1 MEGVDGSMMPLIVFI
16 GQSGSGKT
24 MSCNYLEKKYGIKQI
39 RTYTTRERRD
49 ANDDSH
55 IWADIKDYE
64 YAKKH
69 LHIIAETKFGGETY
83 WTLQSQIDGTRQ
95 SLVVD
100 NNGLK
105 ELYHTDFPMVVIF
118 VNAEYDKRLDNV
130 YTEIADDA
138 KKRGTY
144 FQPNIYAR
152 AKERLER
159 DAGFDVIKCDYMV
172 DANCAKDELCKRV
185 ESIIQN
191 YI

>member
-1 MEGVDGSMMPLIVFI
+1 M
-16 GQSGSGKT
+16 
-24 MSCNYLEKKYGIKQI
+24 
-39 RTYTTRERRD
+39 
-49 ANDDSH
+49 
-55 IWADIKDYE
+55 
-64 YAKKH
+64 
-69 LHIIAETKFGGETY
+69 HIIAETKFGGETY